1 MFSDLLVYLQ
11 GQLYQFPFFFKSNS
25 PYDGFI
31 YLEMVGNHSCRPQIS
46 SVASCVQLFVTP

>member
-31 YLEMVGNHSCRPQIS
+31 CLEMVGNRSCRPQP
-46 SVASCVQLFVTP
+46 VANIEEFNFLL